1 MNIVSAER
9 IEKRYGEKVLLSGVS
24 FGIEDTDR
32 IGLIGVNGTGKST
45 LLKMLAGVDVPD
57 SGTIVFSGGARVHFL
72 PQEPQ
77 FDAESTILEQVYHG
91 DLPIMRLL
99 RDYEDAVRDA
109 LQNPQSQRA
118 QEKLIRLQAQMDAA
132 DAWSLEH
139 EAKAILTQLGVT
151 DVYRKVGELSGGWRK
166 RVAMARALIQPSDLL
181 VLDEPTNHIDNE
193 TVAWLEK
200 YLQRRK
206 GALFMVTH
214 DRYFLDRVVNRIF
227 ELHQG
232 RIYTYPGN
240 YASFLEGKLAREEV
254 QRASEEKRQNFLR
267 NEIEWIRKGP
277 RARGTKQKARTQRYY
292 EVLEMTTEASQEAV
306 EISAA
311 ASRLGK
317 FVIELD
323 HVSKSYGGRPIIQNF
338 SYIVQRD
345 DRIGIVGPN
354 GVGKSTLLKLLA
366 GIEQPDAGEVRTG
379 LTVKIGYFAQEHNL
393 VDKDAR
399 VIDVIREEAEYVETA
414 DGERIRASQMLERFL
429 FPASLQWTPVAKLSG
444 GERRRLALLKTLMS
458 APNVLLL
465 DEPTNDL
472 DIPTLSVLE
481 SYLDEF
487 PGAVIAVSHDRYF
500 LDRVANKV
508 FVFGDM
514 GGIDVQFGN
523 YTDYIERVNAQGQRE
538 VESPAKAAR
547 PIEATSHERRRNVVK
562 FTFKEQ
568 KEYEQ
573 IDGWIEETEQ
583 ALAEVEKQMQIHA
596 ADHVKLAELFEQQSE
611 LQEKLDNLLERW
623 TYLNELAEE
632 IERSKRQSQGDGV
645 SPV

>member
-45 LLKMLAGVDVPD
+45 LLKMIAGVDVPD

-77 FDAESTILEQVYHG
+77 FDPESTILEQVYHG
-91 DLPIMRLL
+91 DLPVMRLL

-193 TVAWLEK
+193 TVAWLEN

-240 YASFLEGKLAREEV
+240 YESFLEGKLVREEA

-292 EVLEMTTEASQEAV
+292 EVLETTPEANQEAV

-317 FVIELD
+317 SVIELD
-323 HVSKSYGGRPIIQNF
+323 HVSKSYGGRPIIQDF

-379 LTVKIGYFAQEHNL
+379 STVKIGYFAQEHNL
-393 VDKDAR
+393 VGKDAR

-429 FPASLQWTPVAKLSG
+429 FPASLQWNPVAKLSG

-481 SYLDEF
+481 SYLDDF

-508 FVFGDM
+508 FAFGDT

-523 YTDYIERVNAQGQRE
+523 YTDYIERVNAQGQSD
-538 VESPAKAAR
+538 VESLAKAAR
-547 PIEATSHERRRNVVK
+547 PTEATSHERRRNVVK

-568 KEYEQ
+568 KEYEE

-596 ADHVKLAELFEQQSE
+596 ADHVKLAELFEQQSA

-632 IERSKRQSQGDGV
+632 IERSKRQ
-645 SPV
+645 

>member
-1 MNIVSAER
+1 MI
-9 IEKRYGEKVLLSGVS
+9 
-24 FGIEDTDR
+24 
-32 IGLIGVNGTGKST
+32 
-45 LLKMLAGVDVPD
+45 AGVDVPD

-77 FDAESTILEQVYHG
+77 FDPESTILEQVYHG
-91 DLPIMRLL
+91 DLPVMRLL

-193 TVAWLEK
+193 TVAWLEN

-240 YASFLEGKLAREEV
+240 YESFLEGKLVREEA

-292 EVLEMTTEASQEAV
+292 EVLETTPEANQEAV

-317 FVIELD
+317 SVIELD
-323 HVSKSYGGRPIIQNF
+323 HVSKSYGGRPIIQDF

-379 LTVKIGYFAQEHNL
+379 STVKIGYFAQEHNL
-393 VDKDAR
+393 VGKDAR

-414 DGERIRASQMLERFL
+414 DGNASARRRCSNGSCFRRVFSGTLSR
-429 FPASLQWTPVAKLSG
+429 SYPVANAG
-444 GERRRLALLKTLMS
+444 GL
-458 APNVLLL
+458 P
-465 DEPTNDL
+465 
-472 DIPTLSVLE
+472 
-481 SYLDEF
+481 F
-487 PGAVIAVSHDRYF
+487 
-500 LDRVANKV
+500 
-508 FVFGDM
+508 
-514 GGIDVQFGN
+514 
-523 YTDYIERVNAQGQRE
+523 
-538 VESPAKAAR
+538 
-547 PIEATSHERRRNVVK
+547 
-562 FTFKEQ
+562 
-568 KEYEQ
+568 
-573 IDGWIEETEQ
+573 
-583 ALAEVEKQMQIHA
+583 
-596 ADHVKLAELFEQQSE
+596 
-611 LQEKLDNLLERW
+611 
-623 TYLNELAEE
+623 
-632 IERSKRQSQGDGV
+632 
-645 SPV
+645 